1 MAGPGQAVSLFLS
14 TGQIPSVLLI
24 LFPFVIRYPTVPA
37 KSGVVTL
44 LTGAAGY
51 KIAGGGEEDWN
62 G

>member
-1 MAGPGQAVSLFLS
+1 M
-14 TGQIPSVLLI
+14 
-24 LFPFVIRYPTVPA
+24 PA

-62 G
+62 GYEVEGKRPFFVKTVAPAASCKSLN